1 MTVGHPLLKPVTQ
14 GAFSKRVTIPCFPD
28 RMLAFLSVLLPESPF
43 RRTIENEG
51 IDVAHGLASINT
63 LAIRL
68 SALYYISIPHLYLR
82 AGPL

>member
-1 MTVGHPLLKPVTQ
+1 MIVGHPLLKPVTQ
-14 GAFSKRVTIPCFPD
+14 GSFSKRVTIPCFPD
-28 RMLAFLSVLLPESPF
+28 RMLALLSVLLQEPPF

-51 IDVAHGLASINT
+51 MDVAHGLAGINF

-68 SALYYISIPHLYLR
+68 SAPYYISKPHLYSR